1 MMETNLVNRLMQA
14 VIRPEPLWEEEAT
27 KNRSWQE
34 MLKFPVLPVIAGV
47 AVLAAL
53 LTMVFGYR
61 VPMIGVLR
69 PSVTEMVMQMVGTI
83 VMYTL
88 SLLIFGWIAAW
99 LAGMMGGKND
109 MNRGVAMLFWISV
122 PSLIG
127 QVLGTLPMVGWIL
140 GFGLGIYALV
150 LLYKAIPVFMEVPV
164 EARVK
169 HFILLVIATLVIS
182 ILLGGTLG
190 RLFAPTSMYRQIPE
204 RLPMG
209 KEMTKHL
216 PDVAQESADKGEK
229 KTPEKYIQEYVES
242 MTKGDYGQDVVEK
255 SAKDTFTPPADNLLT
270 KAQVER
276 FVALAKKVRQV
287 QKEQAEAIKR
297 KYEKKEK
304 EVVSLSDIFSG
315 LKDLSSMATLEMKV
329 VKSNGGNWAEYQW
342 VKDRVREAYYTPSL
356 SEVTQHNAKLLEP
369 YKEIIAE
376 IL

>member
-1 MMETNLVNRLMQA
+1 MQKDLVNGLMQA
-14 VIRPEPLWEEEAT
+14 VIRPEPLWEEEVSKQRT
-27 KNRSWQE
+27 WQQ
-34 MLKFPVLPVIAGV
+34 MLKSPILPVVAGV
-47 AVLAAL
+47 AVLSGL

-69 PSVTEMVMQMVGTI
+69 PSVTEMVMQMIGTV

-88 SLLIFGWIAAW
+88 SVLIFGWIAAW

-127 QVLGTLPMVGWIL
+127 QVFATLPMVGWIL
-140 GFGLGIYALV
+140 SLGLGIYALV
-150 LLYKAIPVFMEVPV
+150 LLYRAIPVFMEVPI

-169 HFILLVIATLVIS
+169 HFILLLIATLVVS
-182 ILLGGTLG
+182 VLLGGTLG
-190 RLFAPTSMYRQIPE
+190 RVFAPTSMYERIPE
-204 RLPMG
+204 KMPMG
-209 KEMTKHL
+209 KEIAKHL
-216 PDVAQESADKGEK
+216 PEKTAKSGVEAEK
-229 KTPEKYIQEYVES
+229 KGPEKYIQDYVES
-242 MTKGDYGQDVVEK
+242 MTKGDYGQEVVEK
-255 SAKDTFTPPADNLLT
+255 SAQDTFTPPADDKLT
-270 KAQVER
+270 RSQVER
-276 FVALAKKVRQV
+276 FIALAKKVRQV

-304 EVVSLSDIFSG
+304 EIASLTDIFNS
-315 LKDLSSMATLEMKV
+315 LKDLSSMATIEMKV

-356 SEVTQHNAKLLEP
+356 SDVTQYNAKLLEP